1 MLQYILIALI
11 TALAVWYIKFRW
23 NRRNLY
29 RLADKIHGPKGLP
42 LFGVAFKILG
52 KNPQGKKQ

>member
-1 MLQYILIALI
+1 MLQYILIGLI
-11 TALAVWYIKFRW
+11 TAWYMKFRW

-42 LFGVAFKILG
+42 LIGVAFKFLG
-52 KNPQGKKQ
+52 KDSQGNSKQ